1 LIVVFLS
8 AIGLY
13 LIVSIIIYFSSYIIK
28 SKNDDIVEEFIVETQ
43 KDKKKEENQFFMDP
57 AIHKTP
63 AIKQALDLNEEFKL
77 NLKDDYDNIWEK
89 NAAPKN
95 EIKIHVDK
103 NNYPI
108 TTPIIAS
115 PMINSPLTKNSPSP
129 MISSPLQKN
138 ASPLIS
144 NDTGFSPPAV
154 NYGIQKHEIEESQ
167 RMEYGHHTTNSTSSS
182 VASET
187 QLLSEEQK
195 KINEDFNNEIDEFR
209 PRTTSENRKHEK
221 PRNYHRPPRSENED
235 KLRNNNS
242 GSSNVH
248 QFNNGPS
255 SPHIKF
261 SVERVDSGSRK
272 QFAPPSGSSSNNN
285 IRNPNMRSPNM
296 RSPNM
301 RSPNMRSPN
310 MRSPNMRE
318 RSNPDLSNPHSRPIQ
333 PPTSR
338 TPRLREGNSNEYVS
352 GSRTPNLRTQGTP
365 KMH

>member
-1 LIVVFLS
+1 
-8 AIGLY
+8 
-13 LIVSIIIYFSSYIIK
+13 
-28 SKNDDIVEEFIVETQ
+28 
-43 KDKKKEENQFFMDP
+43 
-57 AIHKTP
+57 
-63 AIKQALDLNEEFKL
+63 
-77 NLKDDYDNIWEK
+77 
-89 NAAPKN
+89 
-95 EIKIHVDK
+95 
-103 NNYPI
+103 
-108 TTPIIAS
+108 
-115 PMINSPLTKNSPSP
+115 
-129 MISSPLQKN
+129 
-138 ASPLIS
+138 
-144 NDTGFSPPAV
+144 
-154 NYGIQKHEIEESQ
+154 
-167 RMEYGHHTTNSTSSS
+167 MEYGHHTTNSTSSS